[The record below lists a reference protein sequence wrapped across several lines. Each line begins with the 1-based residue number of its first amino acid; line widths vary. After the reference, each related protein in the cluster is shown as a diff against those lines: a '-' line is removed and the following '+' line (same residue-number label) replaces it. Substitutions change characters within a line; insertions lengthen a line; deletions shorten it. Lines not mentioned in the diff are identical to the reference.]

1 MKRMLFIALFWV
13 FCLPAQ
19 AFSLQPV
26 PARPAPALAVPL
38 ATGGYVDLAMLR
50 GRVVLVNYWA
60 SWCPPC
66 LMEMPSMD
74 RLARIMGKYPFAL
87 LAVNA
92 GESPAW
98 VRGFV
103 NQTRPGFP
111 VGLDAGRRHM
121 RAWGG
126 MVMPTSFL
134 VDKAGRIRYSVIG
147 PVEWDSP
154 EVLGVIANLMRE

>member
-1 MKRMLFIALFWV
+1 MKRILVIALLWA

-19 AFSLQPV
+19 AFGLQAVPV
-26 PARPAPALAVPL
+26 RPAPPLVVPL
-38 ATGGYVDLAMLR
+38 ATGGYVDLAKLR

-66 LMEMPSMD
+66 LMEMPSLD
-74 RLARIMGKYPFAL
+74 RLARLMGKYPFVL

-92 GESPAW
+92 GESPGW
-98 VRGFV
+98 VQGFLKR
-103 NQTRPGFP
+103 TRPGFP
-111 VGLDAGRRHM
+111 VGLDAGSRYMH
-121 RAWGG
+121 AWGG
-126 MVMPTSFL
+126 VVMPTSFL

-154 EVLGVIANLMRE
+154 EMLGIIANLLRE